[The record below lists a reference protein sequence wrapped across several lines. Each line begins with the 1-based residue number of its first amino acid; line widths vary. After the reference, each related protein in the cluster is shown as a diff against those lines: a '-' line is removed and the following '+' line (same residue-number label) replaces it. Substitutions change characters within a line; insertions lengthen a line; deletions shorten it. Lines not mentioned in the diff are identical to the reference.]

1 MSNTANAAWQVL
13 NARLFPH
20 LQPAS
25 LQSSAPNLYSLVN
38 RLRLVKLLLRLQLLL
53 LALVVL
59 LVVLLALLLLQ
70 LVRDKKSSLIDCNKW
85 ESK

>member
-1 MSNTANAAWQVL
+1 MSNTAKAAWQVL

-53 LALVVL
+53 LALVL